1 MKKHNHKKGTPF
13 SEREGTIEVKVRD
26 RDFNVIY
33 ENSVGVGNKKAMG
46 KLFNE
51 LSSKGVMMPRSKD
64 DGWW

>member
-13 SEREGTIEVKVRD
+13 SEREGTIEVKLRD

-33 ENSVGVGNKKAMG
+33 ENNVGVGNKKAMS

-51 LSSKGVMMPRSKD
+51 LSSKGVMMPGGKEDS
-64 DGWW
+64 WW